1 MKTILKIIAIIILSY
16 AAYMFGYELGN
27 YSHTL
32 CYGEGN
38 FNYALGGGK
47 SQAQANYE
55 LKK

>member
-47 SQAQANYE
+47 SQAHANYE